1 MEEPTPIRTFRTPE
15 EAEAF
20 VLELEG
26 LGFAPVLEDNRKFL
40 SGAILGAVPDYFVV
54 KLPSAELLSA
64 EAALEDAAEKELA
77 EVPQDHYLFSFSDD
91 ELQEIVRKPD
101 EWNAMDRKLARRLL
115 AERGQHVPNAEVLTT
130 ARIEELAEPAD
141 PQTIRVLVG
150 YVCVV
155 LFPYLA
161 VFIGYHLN
169 TAKKTL
175 PDGRRVYVY
184 NGDDRSHGKWIF
196 FIGIVTSLITV
207 RWLLTH
213 LEWR

>member
-77 EVPQDHYLFSFSDD
+77 GVPQDHYLFSFSDD

>member
-20 VLELEG
+20 MAELQE

-54 KLPSAELLSA
+54 KLPRLELLPA
-64 EAALEDAAEKELA
+64 ETALEEAAEKELA
-77 EVPQDHYLFSFSDD
+77 EVPADHYLFSFSDE
-91 ELQEIVRKPD
+91 ELQDIARKPD
-101 EWNAMDRKLARRLL
+101 EWNALDRKLARRLL
-115 AERGQHVPNAEVLTT
+115 AERGQYVPDAEVLTT
-130 ARIEELAEPAD
+130 ARIEELAEPAE
-141 PQTIRVLVG
+141 PQTIRVLIG

-169 TAKKTL
+169 TAKKIL

-184 NGDDRSHGKWIF
+184 NSDDRGHGKWIF
-196 FIGIVTSLITV
+196 FISIVTSLITI

-213 LEWR
+213 LE

>member
-15 EAEAF
+15 EAQAF
-20 VLELEG
+20 IVELEA

-64 EAALEDAAEKELA
+64 EAALEEAAGKELA
-77 EVPQDHYLFSFSDD
+77 EVPDDHYLFSFSDD
-91 ELQEIVRKPD
+91 ELQEIAHKPD
-101 EWNAMDRKLARRLL
+101 EWNALDRKLARRLL
-115 AERGQHVPNAEVLTT
+115 TERGQYVPNAEALTA
-130 ARIEELAEPAD
+130 ARIEELAEPAR
-141 PQTIRVLVG
+141 PQTIRVLIG

-169 TAKKTL
+169 TAKKAL

-196 FIGIVTSLITV
+196 FIGIVTSLITI
-207 RWLLTH
+207 RWALTH
-213 LEWR
+213 VDW